1 MPYLHV
7 LGADG
12 RRAKARGDPGTARGG
27 VCAQPD
33 GVRGSLHRRW
43 GWTLEPPCAPG
54 ALAPR

>member
-1 MPYLHV
+1 MV
-7 LGADG
+7 TDATGFMVSEEEDITLGGA
-12 RRAKARGDPGTARGG
+12 ARGG